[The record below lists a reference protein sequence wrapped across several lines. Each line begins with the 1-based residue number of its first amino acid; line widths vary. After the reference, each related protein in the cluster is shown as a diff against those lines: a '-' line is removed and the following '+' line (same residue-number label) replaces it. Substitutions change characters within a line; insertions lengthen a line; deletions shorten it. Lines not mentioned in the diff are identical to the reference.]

1 MILEI
6 MYDYD
11 DDFICDDIMEE
22 DEILDDYANEG
33 ENWLSSDSESEIKET
48 RKLSFICFI
57 IC

>member
-1 MILEI
+1 

-33 ENWLSSDSESEIKET
+33 EN
-48 RKLSFICFI
+48 
-57 IC
+57 